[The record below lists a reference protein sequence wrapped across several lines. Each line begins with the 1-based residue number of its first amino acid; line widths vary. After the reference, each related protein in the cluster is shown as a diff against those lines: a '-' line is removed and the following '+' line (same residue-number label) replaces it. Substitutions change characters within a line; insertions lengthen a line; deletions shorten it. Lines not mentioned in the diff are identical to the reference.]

1 MLKFAHA
8 TFDSQ
13 TPKAISWT
21 MVKLGVFVYVCWDFR
36 VFTQSTSIFEWH
48 KPSDIDGKQLIKI
61 NCKVS
66 ASNLSFVLIS
76 SIPTPTWLLVFISVY
91 LWSQLTHLYIDIFD
105 YLLFPVISFLPS
117 KWTNSL
123 LITFRHILLFHR
135 LWTLSWLFC
144 TRTSH
149 ATSINQSTTS
159 LPKMRDSPQSVWL
172 DETTAAKLLF

>member
-21 MVKLGVFVYVCWDFR
+21 MVKLGVF
-36 VFTQSTSIFEWH
+36 TQTTSIFEWH
-48 KPSDIDGKQLIKI
+48 KPLDIDGKQSIKN

-117 KWTNSL
+117 KWTNSV
-123 LITFRHILLFHR
+123 LITFRHILLFSP
-135 LWTLSWLFC
+135 TLDSLMTILHTNFS
-144 TRTSH
+144 RH
-149 ATSINQSTTS
+149 FHQPINNVSSEDERFTAIS
-159 LPKMRDSPQSVWL
+159 LIRWNVRRQIIILVNS
-172 DETTAAKLLF
+172 LLS